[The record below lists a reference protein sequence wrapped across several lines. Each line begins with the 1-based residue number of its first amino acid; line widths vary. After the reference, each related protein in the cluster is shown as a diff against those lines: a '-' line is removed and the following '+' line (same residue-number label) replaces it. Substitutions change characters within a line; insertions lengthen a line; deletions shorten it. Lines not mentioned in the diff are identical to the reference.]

1 MVAAERVH
9 KKMILPIF
17 DYCDVAWYGCGK
29 DNPDALEGLQHR
41 AMKLIFRNSGLDTKL
56 ELNDTFSLVPRL
68 IGITYIVVT
77 EDPLHDKLILSSLLS
92 RWCAP

>member
-1 MVAAERVH
+1 MVAAERLD

-29 DNPDALEGLQHR
+29 DNPDALESLQHR
-41 AMKLIFRNSGLDTKL
+41 AAQLIFRNSGLDTKL
-56 ELNDTFSLVPRL
+56 ELNDTFGLVPRL

-77 EDPLHDKLILSSLLS
+77 EDPLQDKLILSSLLS